1 MSAASWRSS
10 RSRNLQP
17 VCLVTYR
24 LYVNPSANDGQSDAT
39 RAALIDA
46 ARKLFVAKGYFATG
60 TEEIVAEAAV
70 GTRGALYHHFADKQ
84 DLFRA
89 VFHQVQTDLAAATVI
104 NERDDALDLLTA
116 ALQQFLDASAENL
129 DVQQV
134 LLIDGPAVLGWE
146 QWRTLEAEYGLGA
159 ITAMLDAAVA
169 QGVVPKQPTA
179 PLAHM
184 LLAAVDE
191 AALYIANADDRRQAR
206 NQARRAL
213 TNLLNGLR
221 VTDQG
226 RAPDCPI
233 CPRPPR
239 QSNAYQRRASITWSR
254 RREHWRRRLARWIV
268 RLPSWLVSLRGA
280 G

>member
-1 MSAASWRSS
+1 M
-10 RSRNLQP
+10 
-17 VCLVTYR
+17 
-24 LYVNPSANDGQSDAT
+24 YVNRANEKSEAT
-39 RAALIDA
+39 RAALVDA

-60 TEEIVAEAAV
+60 TEEIVAQAKI

-89 VFHQVQTDLAAATVI
+89 VFHQVQADLAAATVI
-104 NERDDALDLLTA
+104 NERDDGLDLLTA
-116 ALQQFLDASAENL
+116 ALQQFLDASAENR

-159 ITAMLDAAVA
+159 ITAMLDAAVD
-169 QGVVPKQPTA
+169 QRVIPKQPTG

-213 TNLLNGLR
+213 TNLLSGLR
-221 VTDQG
+221 G
-226 RAPDCPI
+226 
-233 CPRPPR
+233 
-239 QSNAYQRRASITWSR
+239 
-254 RREHWRRRLARWIV
+254 
-268 RLPSWLVSLRGA
+268 
-280 G
+280 